1 MAGLI
6 IVWREFFNNIFYQI
20 VFYAEQKLTYIQ
32 LNFVNVS
39 EYSVADKY
47 IVENRNNTPHI

>member
-47 IVENRNNTPHI
+47 IVENRNNTLHI